1 MMSVM
6 SSKASCSSISSS
18 EELGMRESR
27 VEIHEE
33 SKVSEEAKSF
43 YDAALQGDLEKFKKM
58 LKDGKQP
65 DPRWE
70 VNPLRGVIESESPRL
85 RIVEELLRC
94 RSVDDF
100 LLEPR
105 CPSKGDTLLHLAA
118 GIQKCTE
125 DKEGAAARPDKANP
139 EEMAASCSEKVAIYL
154 IRSLDRYKCQRLLD
168 DGTIYCIWSL
178 PDHKKENVFKRQD
191 FLEAT
196 NSEGNT
202 ALHIAAK
209 NLRIFLVEEFL
220 LEKRLRI
227 NLKNSA
233 GKTAFDVITQECED
247 CTCLKGKRWVK
258 PWRISIKLRAACAK
272 QGDKLSK
279 HEDEEE
285 VVKEPRPGDLL
296 LVSEDAW
303 NVTTNTI
310 LVVATL
316 ALTLIFAAIFT
327 VPQTLAPQDGN
338 SNPSSP
344 TKQIQKSLGHLTSFR
359 VFIVSLTIAC
369 LFLIFIIIV
378 VLLTITD
385 QHEARAFVLCFSW
398 FCFGINLLLFLI
410 AYCIAIYIYMGYF
423 FTYILIACC
432 AAIAT
437 FLTGLLFYF
446 GFGRTFK
453 KTLSHILSST
463 LLHGFIFTLFSTF
476 LPTNNVNRI
485 ISVLSFDT

>member
-1 MMSVM
+1 
-6 SSKASCSSISSS
+6 
-18 EELGMRESR
+18 MRR
-27 VEIHEE
+27 P
-33 SKVSEEAKSF
+33 KSF
-43 YDAALQGDLEKFKKM
+43 YDAALAANLEKLKEM
-58 LKDGKQP
+58 LDEGKEP

-125 DKEGAAARPDKANP
+125 DKEGAAARPEKASP

-327 VPQTLAPQDGN
+327 VPQTLAPQDDN
-338 SNPSSP
+338 NNPSSP
-344 TKQIQKSLGHLTSFR
+344 TEQIQKSLGHLTSFR

-369 LFLIFIIIV
+369 LFLMFIIKV

-385 QHEARAFVLCFSW
+385 QHEARAFVLCISW
-398 FCFGINLLLFLI
+398 FCLGIMLLFFLI

-423 FTYILIACC
+423 FTSILVACC
-432 AAIAT
+432 VGIALFST
-437 FLTGLLFYF
+437 SFLVYF
-446 GFGRTFK
+446 GFVKAFWV
-453 KTLSHILSST
+453 TLKHILSST
-463 LLHGFIFTLFSTF
+463 LLHGFIFTLLSSF
-476 LPTNNVNRI
+476 LHKSIVKCIFFILPFET
-485 ISVLSFDT
+485 